1 MIWLNE
7 LMQIT
12 LVICIPYKKKHSSFL
27 ILLKDFVLSKL
38 HIVSNVLQLDYIGQA
53 LDLLVSVS

>member
-12 LVICIPYKKKHSSFL
+12 LVICIPY
-27 ILLKDFVLSKL
+27 VLSKL
-38 HIVSNVLQLDYIGQA
+38 HIELMYIYN
-53 LDLLVSVS
+53 LIK

>member
-1 MIWLNE
+1 MTVQILIWLLE

-12 LVICIPYKKKHSSFL
+12 LVICIPFKETCSLKIAHKLSQLLL
-27 ILLKDFVLSKL
+27 I
-38 HIVSNVLQLDYIGQA
+38 IGQA